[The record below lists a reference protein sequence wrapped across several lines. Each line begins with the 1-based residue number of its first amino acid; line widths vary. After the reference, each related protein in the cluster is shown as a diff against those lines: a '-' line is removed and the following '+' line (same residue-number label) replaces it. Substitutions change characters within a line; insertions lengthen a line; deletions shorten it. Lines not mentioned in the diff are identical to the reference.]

1 MPGDNDKRFV
11 YAVICF
17 GCLTISFN
25 VASVAA
31 LVPVIG
37 AELKL
42 PDFLVAKIIPYYL
55 IPYGFGALIYAP
67 LTRYL
72 SYRVVYCLAMLVYS
86 ISCYLCGQAQ
96 QLETLLIGRIGM
108 GVSAASAIPLGLM
121 LIGDF
126 FPKEIRGRLV
136 GVFFSCAFVAS
147 IAGLLVAGVLNW
159 PWVFYIPAMLG
170 LVIPIISVLIP
181 SVLLGKKH
189 IGHINYFRAL
199 RQRSVGKVFLFI
211 FIISFLYH
219 GVHKWYGVYL
229 KQIYAFDKL
238 TISFFFILT
247 VIGGMLGQLTG
258 GVLSDK
264 QGRYKTCLI
273 GIIGLAGAVCLL
285 KGYYPKIILRI

>member
-1 MPGDNDKRFV
+1 
-11 YAVICF
+11 
-17 GCLTISFN
+17 
-25 VASVAA
+25 
-31 LVPVIG
+31 
-37 AELKL
+37 
-42 PDFLVAKIIPYYL
+42 
-55 IPYGFGALIYAP
+55 
-67 LTRYL
+67 
-72 SYRVVYCLAMLVYS
+72 
-86 ISCYLCGQAQ
+86 
-96 QLETLLIGRIGM
+96 M
-108 GVSAASAIPLGLM
+108 GVSAASAIPLGVM

-170 LVIPIISVLIP
+170 FVIPIISVLIP

-247 VIGGMLGQLTG
+247 VIGGM
-258 GVLSDK
+258 
-264 QGRYKTCLI
+264 
-273 GIIGLAGAVCLL
+273 
-285 KGYYPKIILRI
+285 